1 MKHQIK
7 PLQRKELKK
16 IKGGFSPEP
25 GYPVCMLIADDDGNV
40 IDDKVCPPRTCCN
53 TRNEC
58 VPIRLNQC

>member
-1 MKHQIK
+1 MKK
-7 PLQRKELKK
+7 LERKKLRN
-16 IKGGFSPEP
+16 IIGGGIAPIP
-25 GYPVCMLIADDDGNV
+25 GYQPCMLIADDDGNI